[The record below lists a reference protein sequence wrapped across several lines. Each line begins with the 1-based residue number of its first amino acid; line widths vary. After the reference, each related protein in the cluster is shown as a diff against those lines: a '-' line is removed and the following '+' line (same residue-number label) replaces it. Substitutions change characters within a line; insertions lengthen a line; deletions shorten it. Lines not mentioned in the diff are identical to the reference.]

1 MSFLIPPEVIPGRMT
16 FLVTLFLVLINIYN
30 YVQNQ
35 SPVSDTI
42 NLLSFWMIVCILFVF
57 GALGVYATILLIRYK
72 TEVDEKILNAIDIIS
87 LLCFPILFSIF
98 NVIYWSFV

>member
-1 MSFLIPPEVIPGRMT
+1 MT

-57 GALGVYATILLIRYK
+57 GALAVYAAILLLRYK
-72 TEVDEKILNAIDIIS
+72 TEVNEKTLNVIDTIF
-87 LLCFPILFSIF
+87 LFCFPILFLIF